1 MIFVSQFIYCV
12 MRKIK
17 LIFCILLPA
26 ILFFFSC
33 KKTKVIYQT
42 EALDSA
48 YLSITNAS
56 PSIANLLFYVDN
68 NFIPLPEIP
77 FSFGTTTFHTYI
89 NAGNE
94 INPTVQNLPYIK
106 IPAGYRQLSFNSL
119 SPNSAF
125 LMNNY
130 FKLGVNYSLFI
141 TDTVTHGQA
150 QCVLLQDNIGT
161 TDSTHGLIRFLNL
174 SPDSPPLDLYAF
186 IDAGADGYKVF
197 SNCGY
202 LPNDNNAIV
211 NAQSFSTIDAAPY
224 YFVATE
230 AGTNNI
236 ILEGGLIINGKSV
249 VTIYAKGFVG
259 GTGTDAVDVGVIS
272 YQQK

>member
-1 MIFVSQFIYCV
+1 MK
-12 MRKIK
+12 KIK
-17 LIFCILLPA
+17 LIFCFIFLLVSV
-26 ILFFFSC
+26 FFSC
-33 KKTKVIYQT
+33 KKTKVVYQT
-42 EALDSA
+42 VALDSA

-56 PSIANLLFYVDN
+56 PSISNLSFYVDN
-68 NFIPLPEIP
+68 SFIPLPEIP

-94 INPTVQNLPYIK
+94 INPTIQNLPYIK
-106 IPAGYRQLSFNSL
+106 IPAGYRQLSFNSV
-119 SPNSAF
+119 SPDGAF

-150 QCVLLQDNIGT
+150 KCVLIEDNIGT
-161 TDSTHGLIRFLNL
+161 TDSTHGLVRFLNL

-186 IDAGADGYKVF
+186 IDAGANGYKVF

-202 LPNDNNAIV
+202 LPNDNNAVV
-211 NAQSFSTIDAAPY
+211 NARSFSPIVAAPY

-230 AGTNNI
+230 AGTNNV
-236 ILEGGLIINGKSV
+236 ILEGGLIIDPKSV

-259 GTGTDAVDVGVIS
+259 GTGTNAVDVGVIS